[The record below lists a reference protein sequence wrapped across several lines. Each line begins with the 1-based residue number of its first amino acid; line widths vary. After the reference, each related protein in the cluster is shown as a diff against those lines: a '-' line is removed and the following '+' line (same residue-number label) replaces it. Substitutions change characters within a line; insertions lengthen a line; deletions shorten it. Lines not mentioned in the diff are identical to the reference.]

1 MLSKGQVSCQ
11 KDLSQGLSLYAD
23 SQPILSDEML
33 LIVQLLDS
41 RVYLLD
47 SLL

>member
-1 MLSKGQVSCQ
+1 MLSKKQVSCQ
-11 KDLSQGLSLYAD
+11 KDLSQRLSLYAD